1 MQQFDILQK
10 INRENQ
16 IRTKSGASISIA
28 TLGIIFIL
36 ILSELWDGFS
46 VKVDHSMSVDTER
59 NQLMEV
65 YFNITFPKVPCFLLS
80 LDVLDNTGDHT
91 EAVSENVAKTRLD
104 ESGKVIHVTKAS
116 IKDIKDCGSC
126 FGAESEKHKCCNT
139 CDELKSAYSIKGWS
153 VLDIMA
159 TQQCAS
165 ENMEELVKTQ
175 SFEGCN
181 MSGEFSI
188 HKIQGNFHFAAGQS
202 FQMGGAHV
210 HALLP
215 YSKRDY
221 DFSHNIHY
229 LSFGTR
235 VRPSPLDHTYMSHP
249 DSKKSTS
256 TNFKYFVKVISTQY
270 QFLNHTKLSTNQY
283 SVTHHYR
290 DVGSSNGQATG
301 LPGVFFDFD
310 ISPIQIHYRE
320 YKSSW
325 IEMLINICAIVGGV
339 FTVAGLIDSFVYYTE
354 RKIKEKQDYGKL
366 N

>member
-1 MQQFDILQK
+1 MDQFDILRK
-10 INRENQ
+10 VDTENQ
-16 IRTKSGASISIA
+16 IRTKSGASISLF
-28 TLGIIFIL
+28 TLIIIGL
-36 ILSELWDGFS
+36 LTLSELWDGFS

-59 NQLMEV
+59 NQLLDV

-91 EAVSENVAKTRLD
+91 EAISENVEKTRLTEKGD
-104 ESGKVIHVTKAS
+104 VITIQKTS
-116 IKDIKDCGSC
+116 IKENKECGDC
-126 FGAESEKHKCCNT
+126 FGAATDKHKCCNN
-139 CDELKSAYSIKGWS
+139 CEQLKNAYIAQGWAIEKI
-153 VLDIMA
+153 LA
-159 TQQCAS
+159 TKQCAN

-181 MSGEFSI
+181 MAGVFSI

-221 DFSHNIHY
+221 DFTHQIHF
-229 LSFGTR
+229 LSFGPR
-235 VRPSPLDHTYMSHP
+235 VAPSPLDSSYMTHP
-249 DSKKSTS
+249 PSQVSTS
-256 TNFKYFVKVISTQY
+256 TNFKYFIKVISTKY
-270 QFLNHTKLSTNQY
+270 QFLNNTKLNTNQF

-290 DVGSSNGQATG
+290 DVGSTAGQATG

-320 YKSSW
+320 YKASW
-325 IEMLINICAIVGGV
+325 IEMLINICAIVGGI
-339 FTVAGLIDSFVYYTE
+339 FTVAGLIDGFVFYTE
-354 RKIKEKQDYGKL
+354 KRIKEKSDYGKL